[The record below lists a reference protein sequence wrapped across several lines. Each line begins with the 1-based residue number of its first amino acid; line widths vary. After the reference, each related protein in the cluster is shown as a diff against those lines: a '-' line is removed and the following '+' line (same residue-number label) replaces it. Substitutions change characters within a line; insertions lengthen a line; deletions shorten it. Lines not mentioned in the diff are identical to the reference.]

1 MKIGIVGGTG
11 GMGEGFALRWVL
23 NHEIIVGSR
32 DKDRASSAAQ
42 TYMKTASSV
51 YGDSVKGNITGDEN
65 LSLIKDSDVIILSI
79 PYDSIEFTCKSI
91 SNQLKN
97 DAIVVSPIVPMDKTE
112 AGFTFAPFEKH
123 LKSAGQVV
131 VDNLPQSTKVVS
143 AFHTI
148 AEMKLKNVPQSL
160 DSDAFVCGDDIDSVT
175 KINSLISE
183 INGLR
188 AIYLGPITLSY
199 QAEVLTPMLLNASKR
214 NKIKHP
220 GIKII

>member
-1 MKIGIVGGTG
+1 
-11 GMGEGFALRWVL
+11 MGEGFALRWVL

-32 DKDRASSAAQ
+32 DKDRASSTAQ

-51 YGDSVKGNITGDEN
+51 YGDSVKGNITGEEN
-65 LSLIKDSDVIILSI
+65 ISLIKDSDVIILSI

-131 VDNLPQSTKVVS
+131 VDNLPQSTKS
-143 AFHTI
+143 CI
-148 AEMKLKNVPQSL
+148 
-160 DSDAFVCGDDIDSVT
+160 C
-175 KINSLISE
+175 ISH
-183 INGLR
+183 
-188 AIYLGPITLSY
+188 YS
-199 QAEVLTPMLLNASKR
+199 
-214 NKIKHP
+214 
-220 GIKII
+220 